1 MVPEVGLEPT
11 QGCPYQIL
19 SLARLPVS
27 PLGLIKEV
35 RFYLERYKKEIKKH
49 ESSILSFHERV
60 IISFCLFCLRLLL
73 LLLLIF
79 CLL

>member
-27 PLGLIKEV
+27 PLGLKNNKIYMGKNLSKNRDLLEVSIKE
-35 RFYLERYKKEIKKH
+35 
-49 ESSILSFHERV
+49 
-60 IISFCLFCLRLLL
+60 IISFCLFCERRQLLL
-73 LLLLIF
+73 L
-79 CLL
+79 

>member
-35 RFYLERYKKEIKKH
+35 RFYLERYKKEIKKYG
-49 ESSILSFHERV
+49 SSNLSFHKKE
-60 IISFCLFCLRLLL
+60 IISF
-73 LLLLIF
+73 
-79 CLL
+79 

>member
-27 PLGLIKEV
+27 PLGLSKIGD
-35 RFYLERYKKEIKKH
+35 YIKK
-49 ESSILSFHERV
+49 R
-60 IISFCLFCLRLLL
+60 
-73 LLLLIF
+73 
-79 CLL
+79 

>member
-27 PLGLIKEV
+27 PLGLRKS
-35 RFYLERYKKEIKKH
+35 RFYLERYKKEIKKYG
-49 ESSILSFHERV
+49 SPNLSFHKKE
-60 IISFCLFCLRLLL
+60 IISF
-73 LLLLIF
+73 
-79 CLL
+79 

>member
-27 PLGLIKEV
+27 PLGLFESFKIIKIE
-35 RFYLERYKKEIKKH
+35 YEIILKKN
-49 ESSILSFHERV
+49 
-60 IISFCLFCLRLLL
+60 
-73 LLLLIF
+73 
-79 CLL
+79 

>member
-27 PLGLIKEV
+27 PLGLFQDFKIIRMQNYTKKK
-35 RFYLERYKKEIKKH
+35 LKQYKNIYIEN
-49 ESSILSFHERV
+49 
-60 IISFCLFCLRLLL
+60 
-73 LLLLIF
+73 
-79 CLL
+79 